1 MDGTVRA
8 TCPTCQSSL
17 RIPAQWIGQAVRCK
31 KCGAV
36 VRSKPRADAPAE
48 LPPPNAFD
56 LDDAPQPA
64 AAGGG
69 FEDMVLPSR
78 SPAPGVDDLF
88 QDHPEPP
95 QPQHNGEPFGQL
107 GNPPA
112 AEGSYNPF
120 ATPHP
125 EAQPQAPPAAPPPGY
140 PYPVPPGYPHPFPT
154 AGYPY
159 PLPPGYP
166 YAPPP
171 GYAPHPGYPHPAYP
185 YPIPPGYPVP
195 HGYAPPPGYPYPVPP
210 GAPMPAPVPA
220 ATAPPAPAPM
230 PVAAPAP
237 VPAPA
242 PAHAPPA
249 PVPDFVPPSG
259 EFKTSATTAS
269 YKSRGRHGSGGQMVW
284 VAVCVVLTIGLIAG
298 GIGLGKAVRNKGGS
312 GTTAQ
317 DDHKHTKDNRD
328 HKEPAGKDSKGT
340 GETKKGETPGKP
352 PVAIAP
358 GFPRRLLFVQISNY
372 AFLNPVTGAPA
383 NVDKSKSMA
392 QRMAFE
398 WRMPTDRD
406 NNQVYVVSDTLLP
419 SERHLPI
426 KTVLKGA
433 YERFFETSR
442 GQDRIVVYFG
452 GHAFEKDGK
461 AYLVPIEGDTEDE
474 ATLLPLDEFYARL
487 AECKATQKVVIWDVC
502 RRNPQR
508 GTPIRPGSE
517 PMTEGLAKA
526 LAAAPPGVQ
535 VVTTCQPGENALE
548 FDSLNSDGR
557 TGSKDK
563 DPVAGSNFLEAFRY
577 VGGRGKVAARASA
590 AGDALPVAAWVE
602 AVNRRL
608 DEIASAAMAEGAA
621 NNGKQTVKLDG
632 AALEALAA
640 ADPAEKSAAR
650 FEIPPAPPSN
660 SEVDVRQIAQEL
672 NLPPINPEL
681 SAEGGIDFG
690 IVPFSD
696 EVMKD
701 YKLPVPIDDIL
712 KDREKYK
719 FENAVLDAMNT
730 VRQLWKAEGATQL
743 RPYFGGAAENNGKPN
758 DDIKKRIKDQ
768 EQEFWA
774 VGIAK
779 MELAMIQLQEAA
791 PMRANAPKRWQA
803 HYDYA
808 LAEVKARLAFMNEY
822 NLLLG
827 NIITDT
833 LPPMD
838 EKQGHNCYKRVPAE
852 KMKSKKDVVQLAEE
866 AKELFGKLMTEH
878 KGTPWA
884 MQAKAEKPVPLGQS
898 WIPINRPE

>member
-1 MDGTVRA
+1 MLSMDATVRA
-8 TCPTCQSSL
+8 TCPTCRSPL
-17 RIPAQWIGQAVRCK
+17 RIPAAWVGQAVRCK

-36 VRSKPRADAPAE
+36 VRSKPKAGTPAGSA
-48 LPPPNAFD
+48 PNAFE

-64 AAGGG
+64 EAGGG
-69 FEDMVLPSR
+69 FEELVLPNR
-78 SPAPGVDDLF
+78 APAPGVDDLF
-88 QDHPEPP
+88 EDHPEPP
-95 QPQHNGEPFGQL
+95 PHPQHAAEPFGPFSQ
-107 GNPPA
+107 PPA
-112 AEGSYNPF
+112 AAGPHNPF

-125 EAQPQAPPAAPPPGY
+125 ETQPPVQPPAPPPGY
-140 PYPVPPGYPHPFPT
+140 PYPVPPGYPHPYPA

-166 YAPPP
+166 YAPP
-171 GYAPHPGYPHPAYP
+171 GYPPHPGYPHPGYP
-185 YPIPPGYPVP
+185 YPVPPGYPAP
-195 HGYAPPPGYPYPVPP
+195 HGYAPPPGYPYPVP
-210 GAPMPAPVPA
+210 GA
-220 ATAPPAPAPM
+220 PAPA

-237 VPAPA
+237 APVHPQPA
-242 PAHAPPA
+242 PA

-259 EFKTSATTAS
+259 TFKMSATTAA
-269 YKSRGRHGSGGQMVW
+269 YKGRGRHGSGGQMVW
-284 VAVCVVLTIGLIAG
+284 VVVCVILTIGLVAG
-298 GIGLGKAVRNKGGS
+298 GIALGNKSLRNRGGS
-312 GTTAQ
+312 ANAGSA
-317 DDHKHTKDNRD
+317 DDHTKNTKDARD
-328 HKEPAGKDSKGT
+328 HKDPPPKDTKGPAD
-340 GETKKGETPGKP
+340 TKKGSETPVRQ
-352 PVAIAP
+352 PVVSGP
-358 GFPRRLLFVQISNY
+358 GFPRRLLFIQISNY

-392 QRMAFE
+392 QRLAFE
-398 WRMPTDRD
+398 WRMPTDRE

-419 SERHLPI
+419 GERHLPI
-426 KTVLKGA
+426 KPVLKGA

-461 AYLVPIEGDTEDE
+461 AYLVPIEGDFDDE
-474 ATLLPLDEFYARL
+474 ATLLPLDDFYAKL
-487 AECKATQKVVIWDVC
+487 GECKATQKVVIWDVC

-508 GTPIRPGSE
+508 GNPIRPGSE
-517 PMTEGLAKA
+517 VMTGGLAKA

-535 VVTTCQPGENALE
+535 VVTTCQTGENALE
-548 FDSLNSDGR
+548 FDSLNTDGG
-557 TGSKDK
+557 TINK
-563 DPVAGSNFLEAFRY
+563 DPVAGSSFLEAFRY
-577 VGGRGKVAARASA
+577 VGGKGKVATKASA
-590 AGDALPVAAWVE
+590 ASDALPVAAWVE
-602 AVNRRL
+602 AINRRL
-608 DEIASAAMAEGAA
+608 DEIAASAASEGAP

-632 AALEALAA
+632 SAPEAIAA
-640 ADPAEKSAAR
+640 ADPAEKVAAR

-672 NLPPINPEL
+672 NLPPINADL

-701 YKLPVPIDDIL
+701 YKLAVPVDDIL
-712 KDREKYK
+712 KDKEKYK
-719 FENAVLDAMNT
+719 FENTVLEAMGT
-730 VRQLWKAEGATQL
+730 IRQLWKAEGAIKP
-743 RPYFGGAAENNGKPN
+743 RDYFGGVAENDGKPN
-758 DDIKKRIKDQ
+758 DMIKKTIKD

-779 MELAMIQLQEAA
+779 MELAMIELDMVA

-808 LAEVKARLAFMNEY
+808 LAEVKARLAFMHEY

-833 LPPMD
+833 LPAMD
-838 EKQGHNCYKRVPAE
+838 AKQGHNCYKRVPAE
-852 KMKSKKDVVQLAEE
+852 KMKSKKDVQQLAEE
-866 AKELFGKLMTEH
+866 AKELLGKLMTEH

-898 WIPINRPE
+898 WIPINRN